1 MDDIRG
7 NLGHQDSS
15 YIIWGIIAD
24 GRAIAGGI
32 RLAIAGCGSIVGG
45 GGIPS
50 VSRSPVAGGRSGV
63 SSGRG
68 GGGVIS
74 VVMTSAVSEDSSKEG
89 EGLDSELKLVN
100 IFERFTLN
108 VNISNHSNL
117 LPTYNFH
124 C

>member
-68 GGGVIS
+68 GGGSAMIS
-74 VVMTSAVSEDSSKEG
+74 VVMSSAISEDSSEEG
-89 EGLDSELKLVN
+89 EGLDCDPKLIN
-100 IFERFTLN
+100 IFY
-108 VNISNHSNL
+108 L
-117 LPTYNFH
+117 LSM
-124 C
+124 